1 MVLITHPGEKS
12 ELTTL
17 RREQLKKI
25 ARQANNHF
33 SKIDI
38 RVVESEKLKYLDLP
52 STGWVFLLKP
62 GEIPL
67 SNIVES
73 AVIGFQCYHAIW
85 GGVLVQN
92 DETNNLEHLE
102 GTTFGCT
109 DLPKLIFRNPEKW
122 LSCSFFIRADKAQLA
137 AENSLLDPE
146 FHLNLWHRQRC
157 IKLGVSFVIQ
167 NGTPN
172 YQRQW
177 ENVLRYF
184 RSTSIVKKFNF
195 DNQNLSFRIA
205 YWNPYMESKL
215 VSGHIFEDTQLLAL
229 KNIISPG
236 ATIVDVG
243 ANIGQHTIFFAKNL
257 RAKKVIPIEPN
268 PDFSN
273 IIKENILLNTVN
285 NVDISFLGCGVGE
298 KHEKC
303 RIVESDTSP
312 QDTTVEYYENGTIPV
327 YPLDDLVEEVI
338 HLIKID
344 VDEHELKVLFGM
356 KNILKSI
363 RPIIAIE
370 VVHPNLVEF
379 LKLMTKFNYRI
390 DHLFSNPQYTD
401 IVAIPR

>member
-1 MVLITHPGEKS
+1 MVIITHHGEKS

-17 RREQLKKI
+17 RQEQIKRI
-25 ARQANNHF
+25 ATQAKNRF

-38 RVVESEKLKYLDLP
+38 QVVESEKINNLNLP
-52 STGWVFLLKP
+52 STGWIFFLKP

-67 SNIVES
+67 PNIIES
-73 AVIGFQCYHAIW
+73 AAVGFECYHAIW

-92 DETNNLEHLE
+92 DTTNILEHLE
-102 GTTFGCT
+102 GTRFGCT

-122 LSCSFFIRADKAQLA
+122 LNCSFFIRADKAQLA
-137 AENSLLDPE
+137 TGNDLLDPKFYLE
-146 FHLNLWHRQRC
+146 MWRHQQC

-167 NGTPN
+167 NGVLN
-172 YQRQW
+172 YQEQW
-177 ENVLRYF
+177 ENILKYV
-184 RSTSIVKKFNF
+184 RSTSIIKQFDF
-195 DNQNLSFRIA
+195 DNQNLTFRIA
-205 YWNPYMESKL
+205 YWNPYIESKL
-215 VSGHIFEDTQLLAL
+215 VSGHVFEDSQLLAL
-229 KNIISPG
+229 KNIINPG

-257 RAKKVIPIEPN
+257 GAKKVIPIEPN

-273 IIKENILLNTVN
+273 IIRENILLNQADN
-285 NVDISFLGCGVGE
+285 IDISFLGYGVGE

-303 RIVESDTSP
+303 SIVESFANP
-312 QDTTVEYYENGTIPV
+312 QDTTVEYDENGNIPV
-327 YPLDDLVEEVI
+327 YPLDDLIEEVI

-344 VDEHELKVLFGM
+344 VDEHEMKVLFGM

-363 RPIIAIE
+363 RPILAIE
-370 VVHPNLVEF
+370 VLHPNLTEF
-379 LKLMTKFNYRI
+379 LKMMEEFNYRI